1 MNIEL
6 KGGVVK
12 EFEAGATPADIAKSI
27 GMGLYKSVCA
37 AKVNGAVWSARSA
50 DDSVIP
56 AGKTVTVKAIEGVK
70 LIVE

>member
-37 AKVNGAVWSARSA
+37 A
-50 DDSVIP
+50 
-56 AGKTVTVKAIEGVK
+56 
-70 LIVE
+70 